1 MKALILGATGHI
13 GNAIVRELLC
23 QGHQVTAISRRK
35 EPPANLSELPISYLS
50 GDIDTPG
57 RLDAWVGGH
66 EVVVDAAAPYP
77 IYLFGATSASEK
89 NSLTY
94 ATQRTRT
101 LLDAIRK
108 HEARLIYVS
117 SFTTL
122 LPRRQGFAD
131 WPAWLRQLHPYFA
144 VKELIESHLLAAARG
159 GAPIIIGNPTLCL
172 GPWDMKAREFCFVPR
187 VLSGEIPVAVQQIVN
202 VIDVRDV
209 AVGLVAALQAER
221 YGEPILLSGHNIAA
235 DALQSWICEIGG
247 RTPPRLSIPASLGVL
262 PAYAMEAIQTLTG
275 QPASFPALSVLL
287 LCQHEWLAPSAA
299 QQELGLVPRPLSE
312 TLLDTIQWYREL
324 GYC

>member
-1 MKALILGATGHI
+1 MKALVLGATGHI
-13 GNAIVRELLC
+13 GNAVVRELLRR
-23 QGHQVTAISRRK
+23 GHHVTAISRRK
-35 EPPANLSELPISYLS
+35 EPPANLGGLSVSYLS

-57 RLDAWVGGH
+57 QLDAWVADH
-66 EVVVDAAAPYP
+66 DVVVDAAAPYP
-77 IYLFGATSASEK
+77 VYLFEKASAPEK
-89 NSLTY
+89 NALNY

-101 LLDAIRK
+101 LLDAVRK

-122 LPRRQGFAD
+122 LQRRQGFAD
-131 WPAWLRQLHPYFA
+131 WPAWVRQLHPYFA
-144 VKELIESHLLAAARG
+144 VKELIESHVLTAARSG
-159 GAPIIIGNPTLCL
+159 VPITIGNPTLCL

-209 AVGLVAALQAER
+209 AGGLVAALEAER

-247 RTPPRLSIPASLGVL
+247 RKPPRLSIPAGLGVF
-262 PAYAMEAIQTLTG
+262 PAYAVEALQALTG
-275 QPASFPALSVLL
+275 QPVPIPALSVML
-287 LCQHEWLAPSAA
+287 LCQHEGLAPSAA
-299 QQELGLVPRPLSE
+299 QQELGLVPRPLSK
-312 TLLDTIQWYREL
+312 TLHDTIQWYREL